1 MDEQK
6 GKDRPYIGSVRFYK
20 HMILTVIALIV
31 IVPICTSIVLYCNQT
46 TINEKY
52 EKQNTLV
59 TEQVE
64 RIKELEALT
73 RPVIEMERAAGKE
86 DLSDTSEINDTLDW
100 NLRVV
105 NNHTGLPEDFTVKLA
120 KVPNGQF
127 VDERIVKPL
136 EEMLKA
142 AADDGMTLS
151 VYSSY
156 RNAEKQQ
163 NLFQTSVS
171 QYMAAGD
178 NYNQAFYKTKRKIAL
193 PSESEHQTGLM
204 VDITVTK
211 KKGEKKVRAEEE
223 SAAIEWLVKHCADYG
238 FIQRY
243 PEGKTEITGIDYEPY
258 CYRYVGETAAK
269 VIMESGI
276 TLEEY
281 VSTLTAGQENQQ
293 N

>member
-20 HMILTVIALIV
+20 HMILTVLALII
-31 IVPICTSIVLYCNQT
+31 IVPICTSIVLYYQQT
-46 TINEKY
+46 TLNEKY
-52 EKQNTLV
+52 EKQNTLI
-59 TEQVE
+59 TEQAE
-64 RIKELEALT
+64 RIKEFEILT
-73 RPVIEMERAAGKE
+73 RPVIEMEKNASQE
-86 DLSDTSEINDTLDW
+86 DLSDTSKINDRLDW

-105 NNHTGLPEDFTVKLA
+105 NNHTGLPEDFTVKLE
-120 KVPNGQF
+120 KVQNGQF
-127 VDERIVKPL
+127 VDTRIAKPL

-142 AADDGMTLS
+142 AADDGIALS

-156 RNAEKQQ
+156 RSAEKQQ

-204 VDITVTK
+204 VDITAAK
-211 KKGEKKVRAEEE
+211 KKGGKKVQPEEE
-223 SAAIEWLVKHCADYG
+223 SAAMEWLVKNCADYG

-258 CYRYVGETAAK
+258 CYRYVGEEAAR

-281 VSTLTAGQENQQ
+281 VSGLTAR
-293 N
+293 